1 MFELAEPRGTD
12 YSTGCRSREWYETY
26 PKQYSI
32 VENLDGTV
40 SIYDN
45 GTPITNHE
53 TKPCCEALGY
63 EFDIENQKC
72 RWATDLPCDGNDDMI
87 KVIVNPEGNFGSLFN
102 VDENETCCLDISF
115 DYLFKFD
122 CETILEQSGVPE
134 VPKDVLALQEQ
145 LQALEKE
152 CKYYEDRLNELG
164 AIPFVIQCEGAVAV
178 DPTGELGTNLDDS
191 YYDNS
196 GSDNPPLA
204 LSPTLQPS
212 SYCLT
217 DAGLVQWEIIL
228 GSATYNLWL
237 ASLGKDTTFYT
248 CEQVQQLTNNSP
260 AAPNEWYTSPCD
272 YTILDKSL
280 AEEERIKLRRQLSS
294 CQEKLNEIRNQ
305 IALLTPVQGPNECW
319 NYIEVFEN
327 FDVSFTLEA
336 LNPDTNTLETVYE
349 ETLINVGTGNLYDYI
364 LSASGQ
370 TGFMISGDTG
380 VLESYGDIIDPCGD
394 TKPSECFKAL
404 AQPLASQIYEQY
416 LSAGGTKPTTED
428 EKNELFTTLTSWYQ
442 SCWLRYENKIC
453 EPAIISQ
460 IENKDVNIS
469 IKINNN
475 CVDFSILLDRIKL
488 VKECTKIDN
497 VETFISEPPK
507 FEFVKLCDNKKS
519 WLVNREPDERF
530 FDLKYRGTEYNT
542 NHHRLVIN
550 TKEVDLNLSPARAV
564 EQDVWCY
571 LSDNPCILDC
581 STGTTSVTCETNIDF
596 AGILLNNAVE
606 CEGCGSTG
614 GTATGLTSNLVTN
627 GTFDTD
633 LSGWTIDPA
642 FNSWVWNPLEI
653 ADYNGTD
660 EGGTLSQDILETG
673 CTYQISF
680 DVYFSGVA
688 APQLIVNLGSNQY
701 DLSSTIVSGNNSIS
715 FSGVATGST
724 VFSISAYD
732 DGGVGLQ
739 YLLDNVEVLKY
750 VTVNT
755 GSCISACTV
764 TSLWNI
770 DVILGCETIY
780 SNNSFYAGSGISDV
794 PTEADYITEL
804 NNIANELGLLF
815 TSGATGVTFTDVV
828 DCEGTRFINKN
839 FKVDLGLD
847 ITVNCELT
855 KQFQDLENFQ
865 FQDGEDYDFN

>member
-1 MFELAEPRGTD
+1 MLELAALRVDDG
-12 YSTGCRSREWYETY
+12 STGCRTREWYERY
-26 PKQYSI
+26 SNQYSI

-72 RWATDLPCDGNDDMI
+72 RWASNVSCDDADAI
-87 KVIVNPEGNFGSLFN
+87 KVIVNPDGNAGSLFN

-122 CETILEQSGVPE
+122 CDTIIQQVVATEA
-134 VPKDVLALQEQ
+134 PKELLALQEQ
-145 LQALEKE
+145 LQTLERE
-152 CKYYEDRLNELG
+152 CNYYEDRLNELE
-164 AIPFVIQCEGAVAV
+164 AVPFVIQCEGAVAF
-178 DPTGELGTNLDDS
+178 DPSGKLLINSDDS
-191 YYDNS
+191 YYDD
-196 GSDNPPLA
+196 GSNNPPFSLTSV
-204 LSPTLQPS
+204 LPSQTS

-237 ASLGKDTTFYT
+237 ASLGKDTTLYT
-248 CEQVQQLTNNSP
+248 CEQVQQLVNNSP
-260 AAPNEWYTSPCD
+260 QAPNEWYTSPCD

-280 AEEERIKLRRQLSS
+280 AEEEKTKLVRQVSS
-294 CQEKLNEIRNQ
+294 CQEKINSIKNQ
-305 IALLTPVQGPNECW
+305 IALLSPIQGPNECF

-327 FDVSFTLEA
+327 FNVSFTLEA

-349 ETLINVGTGNLYDYI
+349 ETLINVGTGNLYEYI
-364 LSASGQ
+364 LSTSGQ

-380 VLESYGDIIDPCGD
+380 VLESYDDIIDPCGD
-394 TKPSECFKAL
+394 TKPSQCFKDL
-404 AQPLASQIYEQY
+404 AQTLGSQIFQEY
-416 LSAGGTKPTTED
+416 LAAGGTKPTTED
-428 EKNELFTTLTSWYQ
+428 EKNELYTTLTSWYQ

-460 IENKDVNIS
+460 IENKDINIS
-469 IKINNN
+469 IKINSN

-488 VKECTKIDN
+488 VKECTKVDN
-497 VETFISEPPK
+497 VETFVSEPPK
-507 FEFVKLCDNKKS
+507 FEFVKVCDNKKS

-571 LSDNPCILDC
+571 LNDNPCILDC

-596 AGILLNNAVE
+596 AGILSANTIS
-606 CEGCGSTG
+606 CE
-614 GTATGLTSNLVTN
+614 
-627 GTFDTD
+627 
-633 LSGWTIDPA
+633 SGYTP
-642 FNSWVWNPLEI
+642 
-653 ADYNGTD
+653 
-660 EGGTLSQDILETG
+660 
-673 CTYQISF
+673 
-680 DVYFSGVA
+680 
-688 APQLIVNLGSNQY
+688 
-701 DLSSTIVSGNNSIS
+701 SI
-715 FSGVATGST
+715 
-724 VFSISAYD
+724 
-732 DGGVGLQ
+732 
-739 YLLDNVEVLKY
+739 
-750 VTVNT
+750 
-755 GSCISACTV
+755 CIV

-780 SNNSFYAGSGISDV
+780 SNNSFYVGSGINDV
-794 PTEADYITEL
+794 PTESDYISEL

-847 ITVNCELT
+847 ITVTCVPT

-865 FQDGEDYDFN
+865 FQDGNDYDFN